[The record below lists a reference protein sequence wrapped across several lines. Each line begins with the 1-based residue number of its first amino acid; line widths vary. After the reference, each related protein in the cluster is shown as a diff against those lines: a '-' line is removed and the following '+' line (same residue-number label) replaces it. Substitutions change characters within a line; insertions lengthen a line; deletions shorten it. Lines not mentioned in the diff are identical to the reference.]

1 MVVNK
6 CELSK
11 WVIFQLSTKLKEQNY
26 ISVHEYI
33 EAGGGG
39 GSFNPFKSWY
49 DLLNF

>member
-39 GSFNPFKSWY
+39 AVLTHLSHGMTY
-49 DLLNF
+49 